1 MIGLFG
7 GSFNPVHNAHLA
19 MADEVAYRLDLEK
32 IIFVISADPP
42 HKQISTLLPFAD
54 RVEMVKRATNRN
66 NRFAVSD
73 IENRREGKSYTI
85 DTIDYFRNDLDE
97 EPIFLVGWDAFLD
110 MPGWHK
116 AEKLLTTCNI
126 AVMDREGEQREPFAD
141 VVTKLLKTLGGRHDF
156 EIVDARSGG
165 NEKVIVGK
173 NKNFITIVPVP
184 RLDISSSDIRR
195 RLETGE
201 PVRYL
206 VPESVMEFIG
216 EKSK

>member
-32 IIFVISADPP
+32 IIFVVSADPP
-42 HKQISTLLPFAD
+42 HKEKSTLLPFAD
-54 RVEMVKRATNRN
+54 RIAMVKRATNRN
-66 NRFAVSD
+66 SRFAVSD
-73 IENRREGKSYTI
+73 IEKMREGKSYTI
-85 DTIDYFRNDLDE
+85 DTINYFRDESGE
-97 EPIFLVGWDAFLD
+97 EPVFLVGWDAFLD
-110 MPGWHK
+110 MQNWHK
-116 AEKLLTTCNI
+116 AEELITTCNI
-126 AVMDREGEQREPFAD
+126 AVMDREGEQREPLAD
-141 VVTKLLKTLGGRHDF
+141 VITKLLKTVGGKHDF
-156 EIVDARSGG
+156 KIVEPSAGE
-165 NEKVIVGK
+165 NEKILFDK
-173 NKNFITIVPVP
+173 NRSFITSLPVP

-216 EKSK
+216 GKSE